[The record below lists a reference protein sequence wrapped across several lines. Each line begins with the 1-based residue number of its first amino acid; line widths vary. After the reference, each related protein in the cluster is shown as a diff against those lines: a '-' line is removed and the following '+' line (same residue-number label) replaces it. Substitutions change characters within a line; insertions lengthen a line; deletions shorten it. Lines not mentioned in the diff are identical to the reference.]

1 MEPRTAHDY
10 FLMQLVGGMIYHA
23 IMTSWPNEEPARQPT
38 LRSVA
43 GQASRSSLEDWFARV
58 DMLCADEAKG
68 ASWRDIV

>member
-1 MEPRTAHDY
+1 MEPSDF
-10 FLMQLVGGMIYHA
+10 FLMQMVGGMIYHL
-23 IMTSWPNEEPARQPT
+23 IVNGGQHQWERQPT
-38 LRSVA
+38 RERIP